1 MGTKMPNNAN
11 ETATADASGG
21 AENRLGASLIRP
33 LIAAFDKGGL
43 ALVLLIVAAI
53 CIMIGGIGYI
63 RNSSGITVPLA
74 ALSLGFLILCAF
86 VFVFLTN
93 VYLPA
98 RKVIR
103 EIRANEELMNAVQ
116 DSSLQLADFVAQV
129 TT

>member
-1 MGTKMPNNAN
+1 MPNNAN

-74 ALSLGFLILCAF
+74 ALSL
-86 VFVFLTN
+86 VSLTN
-93 VYLPA
+93 VYVPA

-103 EIRANEELMNAVQ
+103 EIRANCRRSQSSAALPAIIGFFCPDWVRLAAVPNPH
-116 DSSLQLADFVAQV
+116 
-129 TT
+129 